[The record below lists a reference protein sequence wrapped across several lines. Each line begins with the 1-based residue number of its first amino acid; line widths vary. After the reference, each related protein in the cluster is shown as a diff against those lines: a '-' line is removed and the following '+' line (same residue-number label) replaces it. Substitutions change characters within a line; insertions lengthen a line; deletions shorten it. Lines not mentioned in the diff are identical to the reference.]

1 MRRVLIPVSTNIDHR
16 RVLHALRLLQW
27 KDAEYT
33 LLNIIQLPQPSA
45 TYHEFIL
52 KTVENNKKIIEE
64 LGEYLRK
71 YGFETRIKVAVSRDV
86 VSGITEEVRY
96 GGYSL
101 VILFRKPRGFLGRIM
116 LKLFKSVSQQ
126 VLDDVN
132 VPVLIIP
139 KE

>member
-1 MRRVLIPVSTNIDHR
+1 MRRILIPVPINIDHR
-16 RVLHALRLLQW
+16 RVLSALRLLQW
-27 KDAEYT
+27 RDAEYT
-33 LLNIIQLPQPSA
+33 LLNIIQLPQSTA
-45 TYHEFIL
+45 TYKEFIL
-52 KTVENNKKIIEE
+52 KTIENNKKILEE
-64 LGEYLRK
+64 LSDYLRK
-71 YGFETRIKVAVSRDV
+71 HGFETRVKVAVSRDV
-86 VSGITEEVRY
+86 VYGISEEVKY

-101 VILFRKPRGFLGRIM
+101 IILFRRPRGFLGRIG

>member
-33 LLNIIQLPQPSA
+33 LLNIIQLPQSTA
-45 TYHEFIL
+45 TYQELIL

-64 LGEYLRK
+64 LSEYLKK
-71 YGFETRIKVAVSRDV
+71 YGFETKVKVAVSRDV

-96 GGYSL
+96 GEYSL
-101 VILFRKPRGFLGRIM
+101 VILFRRPRGFFGRVW
-116 LKLFKSVSQQ
+116 LKLFKSISQQ